1 MSWTCRR
8 RRSRPGDAVRSFS
21 AESTGE
27 LVIEGT
33 VLGQLM
39 QAVDPGQYEKFKDR
53 AAVPGTGY
61 GDLKKELLA
70 VISARFQ
77 PFQEKYLHYQ
87 AHPDEVEAILRDGAT
102 RARTLATPVLE
113 KACHATGLSA

>member
-33 VLGQLM
+33 VLGSSK
-39 QAVDPGQYEKFKDR
+39 A
-53 AAVPGTGY
+53 
-61 GDLKKELLA
+61 ELW
-70 VISARFQ
+70 Q
-77 PFQEKYLHYQ
+77 
-87 AHPDEVEAILRDGAT
+87 G
-102 RARTLATPVLE
+102 
-113 KACHATGLSA
+113 G